1 MDKTWNE
8 FTIASITT
16 GKEFPRRFLT
26 KEAAEEFRQ
35 STAAPEHWKL
45 VYREVLYTDW
55 HPV

>member
-1 MDKTWNE
+1 MDKTWKE

-26 KEAAEEFRQ
+26 KEAEEFRQ